1 MYIGD
6 EFLALYHCIRS
17 LAVQKPFP
25 DAQDNLTLLFE
36 KVKPDILQEAFLFYC
51 YIAFDHLISIY
62 SSSRSFGSYDLAE
75 QVISFTFSFKR
86 GPI

>member
-1 MYIGD
+1 MQLAVLAMYIGD

-36 KVKPDILQEAFLFYC
+36 KVKPDILREALLFYC
-51 YIAFDHLISIY
+51 YIAFDHLIS
-62 SSSRSFGSYDLAE
+62 FASYDLAE